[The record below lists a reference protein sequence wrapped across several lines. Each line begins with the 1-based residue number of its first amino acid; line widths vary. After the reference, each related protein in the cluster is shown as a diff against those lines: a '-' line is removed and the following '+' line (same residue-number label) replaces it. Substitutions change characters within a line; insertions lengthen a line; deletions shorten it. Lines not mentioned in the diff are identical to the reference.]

1 LRLRTRLV
9 ALVCLAALPP
19 LGIQAWTDAQL
30 IAEQRDRLEAQ
41 LLTEARLLAAEQS
54 ALLESGEQLLA
65 ALAASPAVRI
75 PDADRCTRFLTDLAQ
90 GFMAFRVMAV
100 TDRAG
105 RVICAS
111 RPVAFPPPSVADR
124 DWFRKAMQMNA
135 PAMGTPGPGAIVAEA
150 QLPLAFPLR
159 GPDGRPFGTVVVGL
173 DLARLSARLADLA
186 GPDRQVI
193 VVDPASA
200 RVVAAARAGLAPGD
214 ADPGLPALSADDIA
228 GVVVAREDGA
238 QLAATARAASDLG
251 GLTVTVAAPA
261 ETVLAPLRA
270 TARRAQVLQAAVG
283 LLALLTALL
292 GAKLFLE
299 RPLARLADAM
309 RAWRGGSYAA
319 RAGVPGSGEV
329 ADLGRSFDAMAE
341 AVESRD
347 AALKRAAENKARL
360 LAAAAHDQRHR
371 LQVLQLLVERAAS
384 LPPEAGMDRRI
395 VIAADASVRDLE
407 RSISQLLSASALES
421 GAGPKPEPRVL
432 PARLLLDQ
440 AAASVRLKAEAK
452 GLRVEVVPTRA
463 LVVTD
468 PAMIS
473 TVLLNLA
480 ENAVKYCDQGG
491 VLFGVRRGPGDRLRL
506 AVYDTGLGIPAEA
519 RFRIFEE
526 FNRLNPRREGLGLG
540 LSIVRRLCDR
550 LGHQVTVASVEGRG
564 SAFFVEVGRG

>member
-1 LRLRTRLV
+1 LRLRTRLL

-30 IAEQRDRLEAQ
+30 IAEQRARLETQ
-41 LLTEARLLAAEQS
+41 LLTEARLLAAEQG
-54 ALLESGEQLLA
+54 ALLDSGAQLLT

-90 GFMAFRVMAV
+90 GFTAFRVLAV

-105 RVICAS
+105 RVTCAS
-111 RPVAFPPPSVADR
+111 RPIPFPPPSVADR
-124 DWFRKAMQMNA
+124 GWFRKAMEANA
-135 PAMGTPGPGAIVAEA
+135 PAMGTPGPGAITPEA

-159 GPDGRPFGTVVVGL
+159 GPDGRPFGTVLAAL
-173 DLARLSARLADLA
+173 DLAGLSARLAELSA
-186 GPDRQVI
+186 GDRSVA
-193 VVDPASA
+193 VVDPASG
-200 RVVAAARAGLAPGD
+200 RVVAAARGGLAPGQP
-214 ADPGLPALSADDIA
+214 DPGLPRLEADDID
-228 GVVVAREDGA
+228 GVVVEREGGA
-238 QLAATARAASDLG
+238 ELAATAPVGSALG
-251 GLTVTVAAPA
+251 RLTVTVGAPA
-261 ETVLAPLRA
+261 DSVLAPLRA
-270 TARRAQVLQAAVG
+270 TAMRAQALQAVVG
-283 LLALLTALL
+283 VLALVVALV
-292 GAKLFLE
+292 GARWTLE
-299 RPLARLADAM
+299 RPLARLAEAA
-309 RAWRGGSYAA
+309 RAWRTGNYAA
-319 RAGVPGSGEV
+319 RAAVPGSGEV

-341 AVESRD
+341 AVQDRD
-347 AALKRAAENKARL
+347 SALKRAAENKARL

-371 LQVLQLLVERAAS
+371 LQVLQLLVDRAAAA
-384 LPPEAGMDRRI
+384 PAEAGIDRRI
-395 VIAADASVRDLE
+395 VVAADASVRDLE

-432 PARLLLDQ
+432 PARLLLEQ

-452 GLRVEVVPTRA
+452 GLRVEVAPTRA

-468 PAMIS
+468 PAMMS

-480 ENAVKYCDQGG
+480 ENAVKYSDRGG
-491 VLFGVRRGPGDRLRL
+491 VLLGVRRGPGERLRL

-550 LGHQVTVASVEGRG
+550 LGHQVTVTSREGQG